1 MTQASKLHS
10 SKELQ
15 EHSESENEHQKGHL
29 IKLEAQES
37 KGERTA
43 SLEKATGQSVPQGK
57 SWISIKQEG

>member
-10 SKELQ
+10 CKEQQ
-15 EHSESENEHQKGHL
+15 EHSESENEHRKGHL

-43 SLEKATGQSVPQGK
+43 VT
-57 SWISIKQEG
+57 